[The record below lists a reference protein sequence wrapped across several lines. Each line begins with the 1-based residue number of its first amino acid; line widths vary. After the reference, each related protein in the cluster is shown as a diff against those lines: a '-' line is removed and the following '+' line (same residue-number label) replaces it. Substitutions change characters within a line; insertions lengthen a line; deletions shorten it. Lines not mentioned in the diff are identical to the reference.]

1 MNHPL
6 FNILLLIGAV
16 FAKAFL
22 NILSV
27 TLCLRTQRG
36 LYTSA
41 PKENYATVREMR
53 KYHFLKN
60 ILI

>member
-6 FNILLLIGAV
+6 FNISLLIGAV

-27 TLCLRTQRG
+27 ALCVRVQRS

-41 PKENYATVREMR
+41 TKENCVTVRDMKRSNPDEA
-53 KYHFLKN
+53 
-60 ILI
+60 II